1 MRFRYAHFLCA
12 IIEKLFMSYQ
22 WLIIITKLCWSSLL
36 KAISLFLFSS
46 FSLFF
51 CRLSSIFLM
60 CFVIPSLQ
68 SSKNYFWANA
78 FVFLCVCPIHL
89 LHHKRKHFIHFFIL
103 YFHFLFTTLVIR
115 YISNFFFTEVVYL
128 IFKIALEIK
137 MHQLK
142 MYFSMSFLIFRNN
155 TVKQTLAI
163 GKRYLVAT
171 LEAA

>member
-1 MRFRYAHFLCA
+1 M
-12 IIEKLFMSYQ
+12 EKQCSVNWKVVYVISVANYNYQ
-22 WLIIITKLCWSSLL
+22 TLL
-36 KAISLFLFSS
+36 KFFVESDQSFFIFLIQS
-46 FSLFF
+46 FFF

-128 IFKIALEIK
+128 ISKIALEIK

-171 LEAA
+171 LEVA